1 MSSIDI
7 TKLDKEYAAL
17 KLIEKL
23 YIDGLIPG
31 FMFQNILD
39 EYKDKVDVLDFNCS
53 EYRGKYKCTE

>member
-17 KLIEKL
+17 KLIEQL

-31 FMFQNILD
+31 FMFRNILED
-39 EYKDKVDVLDFNCS
+39 NKDKVDILDFNCS
-53 EYRGKYKCTE
+53 DYRGEHKCTE